1 MSKVHVAMARRST
14 PDALRA
20 FAEKEASGVF
30 TSELARCQDEWRGG
44 LASVKHRL
52 AELEKT
58 CDAMLSAAPAAPT
71 NAVSELIDRI
81 VAAATADADAMAQK
95 IEAQAQARAAE
106 AHALADRLQTEVKTG
121 QELLWSTREQ
131 LQQEHEAR
139 ARAESAARDAQVAR
153 EQAISAF
160 ETQSRKQNAELQANI
175 GQIAAL
181 KQQLEVGQAERAKL
195 MTALEAVQS
204 AVRRAVSTFEPAE
217 GVHATPSPAAPRDD
231 ARPAV
236 IPASGPSTPVWP
248 SGHAALLQS
257 SGSDQPDARLRIV
270 ALSATANHA
279 SIGDYV
285 TTLLETAEE
294 MYWEDVNS
302 GLPSSEVIERLT
314 ANLRHATQL
323 FTARRGADPVGDSS
337 VFMDQLGRL
346 LDTKAATSFG
356 RHLAIAAYETERH
369 ERLTATGPQL
379 VDNART

>member
-131 LQQEHEAR
+131 LQQEHEGRAGR
-139 ARAESAARDAQVAR
+139 ARAGSLGFRNTIAQAECRAPSKHRADRGAQAAARSRPGRAC
-153 EQAISAF
+153 
-160 ETQSRKQNAELQANI
+160 ETDDSPR
-175 GQIAAL
+175 G
-181 KQQLEVGQAERAKL
+181 GAER
-195 MTALEAVQS
+195 
-204 AVRRAVSTFEPAE
+204 R
-217 GVHATPSPAAPRDD
+217 
-231 ARPAV
+231 
-236 IPASGPSTPVWP
+236 
-248 SGHAALLQS
+248 
-257 SGSDQPDARLRIV
+257 
-270 ALSATANHA
+270 
-279 SIGDYV
+279 
-285 TTLLETAEE
+285 
-294 MYWEDVNS
+294 
-302 GLPSSEVIERLT
+302 
-314 ANLRHATQL
+314 
-323 FTARRGADPVGDSS
+323 
-337 VFMDQLGRL
+337 
-346 LDTKAATSFG
+346 
-356 RHLAIAAYETERH
+356 
-369 ERLTATGPQL
+369 ATGS
-379 VDNART
+379 VDV